1 MKAAIDLEQP
11 QLSSTEAALLEHLL
25 AESRDGYLEFGLGGS
40 TLKAVRSATPRI
52 VAVDSDAGWVA
63 GVSQHA
69 EIAAGLEA
77 GRVHI
82 VHAAIGPLSG
92 WGRPADR
99 SQIHHWPRY
108 VALPWAACREQGFRP
123 DLIFIDGRFRVACA
137 ISAAIMG
144 LGDAEWRG
152 KVRLVL
158 HDYVGRQHKYRTI
171 LDFCAIEQAEDSMIV
186 LSLRPDIDANHAMTS
201 LLTYVFNW
209 G

>member
-1 MKAAIDLEQP
+1 MTAPIDLEGP
-11 QLSSTEAALLEHLL
+11 RLSKTEAALLGHLMS
-25 AESRDGYLEFGLGGS
+25 ESREGYLEFGLGGS
-40 TLKAVRSATPRI
+40 TLKAVRSATPRV

-63 GVSQHA
+63 GVSQHP

-77 GRVHI
+77 GRVSI

-108 VALPWAACREQGFRP
+108 VSLPWKACREQGFRP

-144 LGDAEWRG
+144 LGDPAWRER
-152 KVRLVL
+152 VRLVL
-158 HDYVGRQHKYRTI
+158 HDYVGRQNKYRAI
-171 LDFCAIEQAEDSMIV
+171 LEFCAIEQAEDSMIV
-186 LSLRPDIDANHAMTS
+186 LSLKPDIDPNHAMTS
-201 LLTYVFNW
+201 LLTYQFNW